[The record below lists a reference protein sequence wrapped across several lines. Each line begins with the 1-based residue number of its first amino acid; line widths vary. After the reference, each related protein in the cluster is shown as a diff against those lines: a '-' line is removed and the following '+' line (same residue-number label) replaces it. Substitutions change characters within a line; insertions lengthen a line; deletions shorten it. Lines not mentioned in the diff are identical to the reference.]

1 MKRDT
6 IYFIIIAILLFA
18 TGFFATRWMRAKKS
32 SEDKD
37 SIIAEKNDTIRYH
50 INDKGRIVAEKNA
63 AVASSKEIAK
73 AYPQLEKELK
83 DDFDIK
89 IKNLKAYIR
98 NEIIASGGGKAS
110 VTNNYYTDS
119 AGNKV
124 EYRDVKFSDGYLK
137 FESTVFEGLDFGESK
152 YTYQD
157 TIVTAIHSKKNW
169 IFGRERLL
177 AVSSLRN
184 PNARVSSTTNILI
197 DNYRDKRFVIYGGVG
212 YDPFNNRPAITVG
225 VGYAIFKF

>member
-1 MKRDT
+1 MRDVV
-6 IYFIIIAILLFA
+6 YLVIICVLLVLGLIILDSKDE
-18 TGFFATRWMRAKKS
+18 WKEKAKQ
-32 SEDKD
+32 KD

-50 INDKGRIVAEKNA
+50 KNESGRIVAEKNA
-63 AVASSKEIAK
+63 ALASSKEIAK

-83 DDFDIK
+83 EDFDIK
-89 IKNLKAYIR
+89 IKNLKTYIR

-110 VTNNYYTDS
+110 VTNNYIIDS

-124 EYRDVKFSDGYLK
+124 EYRDVKFDDGYLK
-137 FESTVFEGLDFGESK
+137 FESLVFEGLDFGESK

-157 TIVTAIHSKKNW
+157 TITTAIHAKKNW

-184 PNARVSSTTNILI
+184 PAARVSATTNILV
-197 DNYRDKRFVIYGGVG
+197 DNYRDKRFCIYVGPG
-212 YDPFNNRPAITVG
+212 YDFLNNKMTINVG